1 MMMMMK
7 EGNGA
12 WSMRFILTRWFRKD
26 IYSHLKQ
33 YIDRPNPPKLSL
45 AFHPNDGDI
54 IYLIIKYGGYH
65 EFICKQYQMVISSN
79 MRRKT
84 LEVIFHEEFTRS
96 ISHPADDVFTLVLPC
111 WPTRIPSLLED
122 SVLIPSNYH
131 STCLHLP
138 LLICDMPAF
147 ILLVLSIDKSIIKF
161 YG

>member
-1 MMMMMK
+1 
-7 EGNGA
+7 
-12 WSMRFILTRWFRKD
+12 
-26 IYSHLKQ
+26 
-33 YIDRPNPPKLSL
+33 
-45 AFHPNDGDI
+45 
-54 IYLIIKYGGYH
+54 
-65 EFICKQYQMVISSN
+65 MVISSN

-147 ILLVLSIDKSIIKF
+147 ILLVLTIDKSIIKF